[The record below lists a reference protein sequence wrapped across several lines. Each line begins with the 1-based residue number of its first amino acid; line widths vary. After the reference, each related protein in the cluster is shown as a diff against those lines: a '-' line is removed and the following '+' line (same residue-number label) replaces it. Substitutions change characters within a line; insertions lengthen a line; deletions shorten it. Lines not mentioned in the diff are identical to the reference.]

1 VLAPLKDLRCLL
13 VLLKEEVVI
22 GEFED
27 AVGAEFEVGGMDVA
41 EGAAGVVDLLEGE
54 QQVF

>member
-1 VLAPLKDLRCLL
+1 MLAPLKDLRCLL